1 MSQIVPGSLAA
12 AVSRSVC
19 GEALGR
25 PSLHIESEDL
35 RQLYEVMGSW
45 TRVLSTLGVS
55 RQTLWRRRQEY
66 DMPMGPE
73 SFSLLSDAELDEAIG
88 DILDVA
94 PQSGEV
100 YVQGSLVA
108 KGIRVQRQRV
118 RNSLRRIDP
127 VNRSLRRSQVI
138 IRRNTALLAQM
149 PYGSQ

>member
-45 TRVLSTLGVS
+45 TRVSSTLGVS
-55 RQTLWRRRQEY
+55 RQTLWRSQEY
-66 DMPMGPE
+66 DMPMGAE

-88 DILDVA
+88 DILDEA

-127 VNRSLRRSQVI
+127 INRSLRRSQVI
-138 IRRNTALLAQM
+138 IRRKYSVAGPNALW
-149 PYGSQ
+149 